1 MPSTSPS
8 SKAHA
13 PVPGAPTPPAPA
25 RPASVDVLGV
35 PLGLTDYEQTMDWM
49 DAAVASRKPHYVCA
63 VSVHGVVSCQHDH
76 ELREAVMAAS
86 LAVPDGQPLVWAMNA
101 LGHDLSSRVYG
112 PELMDRYCAR
122 S

>member
-13 PVPGAPTPPAPA
+13 PLPRAPTPPAPRPPAIPPPSPSSKPHAPVPGAPPPPAPA

-63 VSVHGVVSCQHDH
+63 VSVHGVVSCQH
-76 ELREAVMAAS
+76 
-86 LAVPDGQPLVWAMNA
+86 
-101 LGHDLSSRVYG
+101 
-112 PELMDRYCAR
+112 
-122 S
+122 